1 MPLTNRCW
9 ECSMTD
15 YTVND
20 KTIHIG
26 MIKEFYML
34 DNAENLDSF
43 AVLCSSY
50 EVSQLRCTSITLLFD
65 DTTNKH
71 HPGRFTR
78 KMADTISEKIKEN
91 ADKNNIYICCD
102 SGESRSTA
110 IAAAVIRFY
119 NYSDKIIWKNPH
131 FHPNLLVYELMCKGM
146 QLSCSK
152 LRLWYNKK
160 VSDYALKKALKR

>member
-1 MPLTNRCW
+1 
-9 ECSMTD
+9 MTD

-26 MIKEFYML
+26 MIKELYML
-34 DNAENLDSF
+34 DNTESLNSF

-50 EVSQLRCTSITLLFD
+50 EVRQPRCPSITLLFD
-65 DTTNKH
+65 DTTDKH
-71 HPGRFTR
+71 HSGRFTQT
-78 KMADTISEKIKEN
+78 MADVISGKIREN
-91 ADKNNIYICCD
+91 ADKNDIYICCD

-110 IAAAVIRFY
+110 IAAAVMRLY
-119 NYSDKIIWKNPH
+119 NRSDKIIWNNPH
-131 FHPNLLVYELMCKGM
+131 FHANLLVYELMCKSM

>member
-1 MPLTNRCW
+1 
-9 ECSMTD
+9 MTD

-34 DNAENLDSF
+34 DNAEDLDSF

-50 EVSQLRCTSITLLFD
+50 EVRQPRCPSITLLFD

-71 HPGRFTR
+71 HSGRFT
-78 KMADTISEKIKEN
+78 KNMAYIISEKIREN
-91 ADKNNIYICCD
+91 AEKKELYICCD

-119 NYSDKIIWKNPH
+119 NQSDKIIWKNPH
-131 FHPNLLVYELMCKGM
+131 FHPNLLVYELMCRSM
-146 QLSCSK
+146 RLNCSK

>member
-1 MPLTNRCW
+1 
-9 ECSMTD
+9 MTD

-34 DNAENLDSF
+34 DNAEDLDSF

-50 EVSQLRCTSITLLFD
+50 EVRRPRCPSITLLFD

-71 HPGRFTR
+71 HTGRFTR
-78 KMADTISEKIKEN
+78 NMADVISEKIKEN

-110 IAAAVIRFY
+110 IAAAVMRFY
-119 NYSDKIIWKNPH
+119 NRSDKIIWNNPH
-131 FHPNLLVYELMCKGM
+131 FHPNLLVYELMCKSM
-146 QLSCSK
+146 RLSCSK

-160 VSDYALKKALKR
+160 VSDHALKKELKR